1 MVGELP
7 LYSMVRECGEKSPGQ
22 ARAACSPVMKA
33 VAGGEEYCQRD
44 LAAWPVLFVSIRF
57 YLSV

>member
-1 MVGELP
+1 MP

-33 VAGGEEYCQRD
+33 VAGGEEHCQRD

-57 YLSV
+57 HLSV